1 MIRKNQVVQKM
12 NNYSNNDIF
21 NRTIRLI
28 GEDSFNKIN
37 KSNILVFGL
46 GGVGSYVVEA
56 LVRSGLG
63 KISIVDKDV
72 VDVSNINR
80 QLIANIDNIGKAKTI
95 VMKERILSINPNCE
109 VECYNMLF
117 LPNNSSL
124 IDFSRYDYV
133 IDCIDNVSAKIEII
147 RLSKE
152 SNVKVISSMGTGNK
166 LDPTKFEIKD
176 INQTSV
182 CPLAKTMRYE
192 LKKRNI
198 KDVKV
203 LFSTEIPVK
212 NNLFDENNKP
222 VPASIA
228 FVPSVAGL
236 MIASYVIN
244 DLIK

>member
-1 MIRKNQVVQKM
+1 M
-12 NNYSNNDIF
+12 NYLFYNCYSLKTDLDLRNWEFGKD
-21 NRTIRLI
+21 TT
-28 GEDSFNKIN
+28 
-37 KSNILVFGL
+37 NILKDKTVAVFGI
-46 GGVGSYVVEA
+46 GGVGGHVCDA
-56 LVRSGLG
+56 LARCGIGNFVL
-63 KISIVDKDV
+63 VDNDTV
-72 VDVSNINR
+72 SLSNINR
-80 QLIANIDNIGKAKTI
+80 QLIALHSTVGRNKTE

-124 IDFSRYDYV
+124 IDFSKYDYV